1 MLAAALA
8 LILVPRPASAADEP
22 KPLKVLLI
30 TGGCCHDYAKQKDI
44 LKQGIEARANSVVDV
59 IYVADGSTH
68 PALPIYGH
76 PDYAKGYDLVI
87 HDECAADINDPA
99 VVEGV
104 LKPHRDG
111 IPGVN
116 LHCGMHCYR
125 IGNPNDPVTLGTPH
139 GFWFEYLGL
148 QSSGHGAQL
157 PIAISFVDPGSSIT
171 KGLADWT
178 TINEELYNNVKV
190 FVGAHALARSKQGQT
205 DFVVAWTN
213 LYQGKT
219 RVFSTTIGHSNQTV
233 EHPRSPPAPS
243 RFTFHFRP
251 GDVRPALGLRQA
263 QRGRQAAAGLGK
275 ELIYFLSQLCSLTKS
290 LIVVNSSASSGITL
304 ARTRYLATSRMCL
317 ISSFLAASLSAGSCW
332 ISPHHCAASCPSRS
346 DASEL
351 FS

>member
-1 MLAAALA
+1 MVTDQYSDKIFAPCLQKQPRSSLSLLA

-22 KPLKVLLI
+22 NPLKVLLI

-59 IYVADGSTH
+59 IYVADGSTR

-76 PDYAKGYDLVI
+76 PDYARGYDVVI

-116 LHCGMHCYR
+116 LHCGMHSYR

-139 GFWFEYLGL
+139 GFWFDYLGL

-157 PIAISFVDPGSSIT
+157 PIAISFVDPDSTIT

-190 FVGAHALARSKQGQT
+190 FDGAHALARGKQGQS

-219 RVFSTTIGHSNQTV
+219 RVFSTTIGHNNQTV
-233 EHPRSPPAPS
+233 EDP
-243 RFTFHFRP
+243 
-251 GDVRPALGLRQA
+251 
-263 QRGRQAAAGLGK
+263 
-275 ELIYFLSQLCSLTKS
+275 
-290 LIVVNSSASSGITL
+290 
-304 ARTRYLATSRMCL
+304 RYLDLVTRGVLWACDKL
-317 ISSFLAASLSAGSCW
+317 GADGKPLPGYGK
-332 ISPHHCAASCPSRS
+332 
-346 DASEL
+346 
-351 FS
+351 